1 MSLMI
6 EIAPEAIAGFCR
18 RWQITELAFF
28 GSVLRSDFRPDSDV
42 DVLVT
47 FGPQARWGLLD
58 LQRIEDELTT
68 IVGRQVDLVSRRGL
82 EQSRNY
88 LRRGEILDTAQTI
101 YAEAG

>member
-6 EIAPEAIAGFCR
+6 EVAPEAIAEFCQ

-47 FGPQARWGLLD
+47 FSPKAQWGLMD
-58 LQRIEDELTT
+58 LQRIEDDLAN
-68 IVGRQVDLVSRRGL
+68 IVRRRVDLVSRRGL